1 MLGGLDPVVIF
12 EFSTRVIDSALGIE
26 SMPVK
31 AGTEKQIA
39 LPVIPVYLSEK
50 IFNIAIGG
58 VTKQVDIE
66 TNTQGMT
73 DGSESD
79 VTQNPIQSS
88 IDINITGKR
97 DSVALI
103 LLSALVDQV
112 YDKATSQEYK
122 ISFLYGPT
130 TIFRA
135 VLHSFSSE
143 MVDGTDKLAISI
155 KLSKGAKNPAK
166 KSEVGAVPGQDAPI
180 PVGRGF

>member
-1 MLGGLDPVVIF
+1 MLGGLDPVIIF
-12 EFSTRVIDSALGIE
+12 ELSTRVIDKALGIE
-26 SMPVK
+26 SLPMK
-31 AGTEKQIA
+31 AGSEKQIP

-50 IFNIAIGG
+50 IFNIAVGG
-58 VTKQVDIE
+58 VSKQVDIE
-66 TNTQGMT
+66 TDTQGLSS
-73 DGSESD
+73 GGEND

-88 IDINITGKR
+88 VDINIVGKR

-103 LLSALVDQV
+103 LLSALIDQV
-112 YDKATSQEYK
+112 YEKAVSQEYK

-143 MVDGTDKLAISI
+143 MIDGTDKLAISI

-166 KSEVGAVPGQDAPI
+166 KSEVGAVPGADATI